1 MLARRYFTVSSLLGL
16 ILLGTPVEAQTGAL
30 PGPGQPPAQVS
41 HRQAQQA
48 LRAAEVAA
56 AEANLKLALTMLA
69 RDKAAGVRGPDLD
82 VAQARVELAK
92 AELEVKRA
100 LHKETVARPR
110 QASGASEALRRR
122 VQELEKAVAELTEEN
137 AQLRQARAKTWA
149 PPAARTEWSM
159 FTLKHLAAADSV
171 KIIRE
176 LLGEGKVR
184 LVAFDRTNSVLINGT
199 SPEAKSIE
207 ALLVRL
213 DVPGED
219 AAPRI
224 EWKMYPLKHMQAT
237 DCAKIVQ
244 ELMGKGKL
252 HVVPITRTN
261 SVLAQGQLPDL
272 KTIEA
277 LLMRLDVPADKPGR
291 GRAHK

>member
-1 MLARRYFTVSSLLGL
+1 V
-16 ILLGTPVEAQTGAL
+16 P
-30 PGPGQPPAQVS
+30 PGQPPAQAS
-41 HRQAQQA
+41 YRQAQQA

-56 AEANLKLALTMLA
+56 AEANLKLAVTMLA

-100 LHKETVARPR
+100 QHKAAAARPR
-110 QASGASEALRRR
+110 QAPGTSEALQRR
-122 VQELEKAVAELTEEN
+122 VQELEKAVAKLTEEN
-137 AQLRQARAKTWA
+137 AQLRQARAKPGA
-149 PPAARTEWSM
+149 PSAARSEWAM
-159 FTLKHLAAADSV
+159 FNLKHLAAADSV

-199 SPEAKSIE
+199 SPDVKSIE

-219 AAPRI
+219 ATPRI
-224 EWKMYPLKHMQAT
+224 EWKMYSLKHVQAT
-237 DCAKIVQ
+237 ECAKIVQ
-244 ELMGKGKL
+244 ELMGKGKV
-252 HVVPITRTN
+252 HVVPIVRTN
-261 SVLAQGQLPDL
+261 SVLVQGQPTELRA
-272 KTIEA
+272 IEA
-277 LLMRLDVPADKPGR
+277 ILMRLDVPAEKGRPGR
-291 GRAHK
+291 PGK